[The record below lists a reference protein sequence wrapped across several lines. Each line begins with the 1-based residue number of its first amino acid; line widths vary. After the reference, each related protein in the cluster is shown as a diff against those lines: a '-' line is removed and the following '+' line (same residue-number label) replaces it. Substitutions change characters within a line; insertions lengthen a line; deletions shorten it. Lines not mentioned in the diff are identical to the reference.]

1 LGGVKMANLFDTLE
15 ARGFIENFTNEE
27 NIKKIFDEKK
37 VTCYTGF
44 DPTGDSL
51 HVGHLTPIMALKHV
65 ENAGHNPIALI
76 GGGTAMIGDPSG
88 KTETRKMLTKEK
100 IRENAE
106 KMTAQMKRY
115 LDIDNGK
122 SMIKNNIEWLED
134 LNYIDFLREIGSK
147 FSVNRMLAA
156 EAYKIRLEK
165 GLSFIEFNYQI
176 LQAYDFLK
184 LFEKENCIM
193 QMGGNDQWGNILAG
207 VDLIRRIKQKE
218 VNAFTYPLLTTSSGK
233 KMGKTED
240 GAVWLDPNK
249 LSPYKYFQYFRNVE
263 DDDVIKLLKIYTF
276 LPLEEINKMKKWE
289 NSKKI
294 NKAKEKL
301 AYEATKITH
310 GEEEAKKSLKSSKAV
325 FEGDEKA
332 ASSIPEFEVSKD
344 IIEEEVLLRDLMADK
359 GITES
364 KSKAKRLIK
373 QGGVYV
379 NDNRVNHFAAKVS
392 ADSFDDE
399 GVLILRVGKKK
410 YYKIILK

>member
-1 LGGVKMANLFDTLE
+1 MANLFDTLE

-240 GAVWLDPNK
+240 GAVWLDPDK

-325 FEGDEKA
+325 FEGDEKD
-332 ASSIPEFEVSKD
+332 ASSIPEFKIARDV
-344 IIEEEVLLRDLMADK
+344 IEEEVLLRDLMADK

-392 ADSFDDE
+392 AESFDDE

>member
-1 LGGVKMANLFDTLE
+1 MANLFDTLE

-100 IRENAE
+100 IRENAD

-240 GAVWLDPNK
+240 GAVWLDPDK

-276 LPLEEINKMKKWE
+276 LPLGQINKMKKWE

-325 FEGDEKA
+325 FEGDEKD
-332 ASSIPEFEVSKD
+332 ASSIPEFKIASDV
-344 IIEEEVLLRDLMADK
+344 IEEEVLLRELMADK

-373 QGGVYV
+373 QGGVYI

-392 ADSFDDE
+392 AESFDDE